1 MDFAAGR
8 FFEAHEEWE
17 RLWLRAAGQERLFL
31 QGLIQLAAAC
41 VHFEKGRQAPAAR
54 LLVLARTKLSSGL
67 ERRSEFDLSGLLAVL
82 TAFEDEP
89 GEPLLQELRR
99 FFDRAA
105 AGGRAPENRPAG
117 QSSAAA
123 NPTEASTSESG

>member
-17 RLWLRAAGQERLFL
+17 RLWLGAAGQERLFL

-41 VHFEKGRQAPAAR
+41 VHFEKGRPAPAAR
-54 LLVLARTKLSSGL
+54 LLVLARTKLSSVV

-82 TAFEDEP
+82 TAFEHEP
-89 GEPLLQELRR
+89 GESLVQELRG

-105 AGGRAPENRPAG
+105 VGGFAPEKRPAG